1 MEKKRNGFASGIG
14 FILAAAGSAVGL
26 GNLWGFPF
34 KTSANGG
41 AAFVFIY
48 IACVLFIG
56 AIAMIAEIYIGKRAA
71 ANTVSSYKKVNK
83 NFGWVGL
90 LVLIIPF
97 LITCYYSVLG
107 GYTLKY
113 TMNSFAGNEGILGTF
128 SVNVGEVILYTALFM
143 LLALVIVMAGV
154 KGGIEKA
161 SKVLMPVLFLILVFI
176 VIFCLC
182 LGDGVS
188 AGLNKYLNPDFYA
201 FFHDSEGNLSFNGL
215 LAAMGQA
222 FFSLSLGM
230 GAMVC
235 YGSYTGKEIKVGKSV
250 AMICIFDTCVAFLAG
265 LAMFPAIGALAPEN
279 LNSSGG
285 VGLMFAI
292 LPLVFTKMGAIGQII
307 SFLFFAM
314 VSIAA
319 ITSVISLVEVV
330 TQLIVQKTKMS
341 RKKSALIVMAVAFAI
356 SLPVGISLG
365 RVAILEEAGI
375 NIFGFDMLT
384 FFDEATNAVLM
395 PLGAFAAC
403 FAIGWLFGEKKSLA
417 DWFSPKA
424 LAVRLKEDGLD
435 LGKFSV
441 VFAVMIKYVTPILI
455 LFLDIAGIITN
466 VTGNVKYW
474 AVVGFAALLIVVSIV
489 IYFVFLKNS
498 NTGCNADEL
507 AHEGAAEGEDAQSS
521 AE

>member
-1 MEKKRNGFASGIG
+1 MENVKKKNGFASGIG

-41 AAFVFIY
+41 AAFVFVY

-56 AIAMIAEIYIGKRAA
+56 AITMIAEIYIGKRAA
-71 ANTVSSYKKVNK
+71 ANTVASFRNVNK
-83 NFGWVGL
+83 NYGWVGL
-90 LVLIIPF
+90 VVMFIPF

-113 TMNSFAGNEGILGTF
+113 AMNSFQGNGGILGTF
-128 SVNVGEVILYTALFM
+128 SVNVGEVILYTAIFLAIS
-143 LLALVIVMAGV
+143 LLIVMGGV
-154 KGGIEKA
+154 KGGIESA
-161 SKVLMPVLFLILVFI
+161 SKVLMPILFLILVFI

-182 LGDGVS
+182 LGEGVS

-201 FFHDSEGNLSFNGL
+201 FFHDANGNLSFNGL

-250 AMICIFDTCVAFLAG
+250 AMICIFDTCVALLAG
-265 LAMFPAIGALAPEN
+265 LAMFPAIGALLPEQ

-285 VGLMFAI
+285 VGLMFAV
-292 LPLVFTKMGAIGQII
+292 LPLVFDKMGAIGQII

-314 VSIAA
+314 VAIAA

-330 TQLIVQKTKMS
+330 TQLIVQKTKLT
-341 RKKSALIVMAVAFAI
+341 RKKSALIVIALAFAI
-356 SLPVGISLG
+356 SVPVGMSLG
-365 RVAILEEAGI
+365 KVAILETEGI
-375 NIFGFDMLT
+375 NLFGFDLLT
-384 FFDEATNAVLM
+384 FLDEATNAVLM

-403 FAIGWLFGEKKSLA
+403 FAIGWLFGKKNSVK
-417 DWFSPKA
+417 DWFSPKT
-424 LAVRLKEDGLD
+424 LLNNLKEDGLD
-435 LGKFSV
+435 LGKFGMI
-441 VFAVMIKYVTPILI
+441 FAVMVKYVTPVLV

-466 VTGNVKYW
+466 VTKNPNYW
-474 AVVGFAALLIVVSIV
+474 FIVGFALLLVGACTAF
-489 IYFVFLKNS
+489 YFAFLRKGDLGN
-498 NTGCNADEL
+498 NEL
-507 AHEGAAEGEDAQSS
+507 ELLKEQQLENK
-521 AE
+521 